1 MSLLWINL
9 KKVWQKWDFLGTS
22 VSVIKFSINTMK
34 YHSVIVKL
42 NTFVGVNPGLV
53 LKKMCFSEL
62 NLLNSKPY
70 NNTTSTQP
78 ELRYYY
84 HETWRL

>member
-1 MSLLWINL
+1 
-9 KKVWQKWDFLGTS
+9 
-22 VSVIKFSINTMK
+22 MK

-84 HETWRL
+84 HET